1 MDNAGT
7 NVTLTVSS
15 RNLSLVSIE
24 SGDVIA
30 KHEMPQISFA
40 SGGDTV
46 SIATVNSGNQFGYY
60 FFLLNSKNYRTHLIL
75 LHMLRKMC

>member
-1 MDNAGT
+1 MCEAAGLKTFKKRRIDKRILQSISDKPIMDNAGT
-7 NVTLTVSS
+7 NVALTVSS
-15 RNLSLVSIE
+15 RNLSLVSTE

-46 SIATVNSGNQFGYY
+46 S
-60 FFLLNSKNYRTHLIL
+60 
-75 LHMLRKMC
+75 